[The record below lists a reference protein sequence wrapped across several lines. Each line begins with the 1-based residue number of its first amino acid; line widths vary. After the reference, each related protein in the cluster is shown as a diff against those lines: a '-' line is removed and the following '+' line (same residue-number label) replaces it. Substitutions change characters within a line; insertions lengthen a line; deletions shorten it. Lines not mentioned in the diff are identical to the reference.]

1 MKVIFQ
7 RVLPGMILIFTIAFE
22 MRADR
27 VEMRNGDNY
36 FGKVVSMSAEAVV
49 LDSEVLGKITVPR
62 TSVAG
67 LAFGTNAAAPV
78 SIPTNQPA
86 TPTLAALMKT
96 NAELSTLL
104 RGPGTNAV
112 SISEIR
118 TRMLAGNPEALGKF
132 NEMAS
137 GLMSGKLSVDDIR
150 REAKSAAEQLR
161 ELKHELGPEAAGSFD
176 GYLGLL
182 DDFLKETSPA
192 TTNARPAPQLK
203 SAVH

>member
-7 RVLPGMILIFTIAFE
+7 RVLPGMVFIFATALDL
-22 MRADR
+22 RADR

-62 TSVAG
+62 KSVAA

-78 SIPTNQPA
+78 SIPTNHPA

-96 NAELSTLL
+96 NAELSTML

-132 NEMAS
+132 NEMVA
-137 GLMSGKLSVDDIR
+137 GLASGKLSVDDIR

-161 ELKHELGPEAAGSFD
+161 EMKRELGPEAAGSFE
-176 GYLGLL
+176 GYLDIL
-182 DDFLKETSPA
+182 DNFLKETSPA

-203 SAVH
+203 SATH